1 MSWLISSVLSLGI
14 GQSQE
19 FVRSRVDGREYLVQ
33 SRCFSQSQNSQCENK
48 QGAADNLAKL
58 IIKMQRLIAYLQE
71 RHPQDERT
79 ALLVS
84 RFNPAVITE
93 GNNRDARYTSYSV
106 DKGEKIVF
114 CLRNRDENNSLADL
128 NTLTFVALHEMAHLA
143 TNDTGADISEN
154 NHSDLFWK
162 NFKFLLE
169 TAQQPDL
176 AIYTS
181 QDFRQQPIEYC
192 GMTISNSPAL

>member
-1 MSWLISSVLSLGI
+1 MSWLISSVLGI

-33 SRCFSQSQNSQCENK
+33 SRCLSQSSHNSQCKDK

-181 QDFRQQPIEYC
+181 QDFRRSPIEYC